1 MIDVML
7 AIIFGVLIGMIVMS
21 CYFKRKKALEDK
33 EVRKEIE
40 DLLRRAKENP
50 KKKHRNK
57 SRQTSKSKWCWF

>member
-1 MIDVML
+1 MIDVIL
-7 AIIFGVLIGMIVMS
+7 GILIGMIVMN

-57 SRQTSKSKWCWF
+57 IR

>member
-1 MIDVML
+1 ML
-7 AIIFGVLIGMIVMS
+7 GIILGILIGMIIMS
-21 CYFKRKKALEDK
+21 CYYKRKKTLEDE

-57 SRQTSKSKWCWF
+57 SR